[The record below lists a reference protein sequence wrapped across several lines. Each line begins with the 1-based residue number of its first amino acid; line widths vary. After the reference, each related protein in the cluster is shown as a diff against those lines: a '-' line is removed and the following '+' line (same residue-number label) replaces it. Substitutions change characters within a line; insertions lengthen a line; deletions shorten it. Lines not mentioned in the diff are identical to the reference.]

1 MKIIKT
7 RALNDV
13 ETYCC
18 SIKTLKEAFK
28 DRDVKVYFGDI
39 QGSRD
44 MLRNSLYFLPN
55 EEGKIIILLVFT
67 VEKRRKG
74 ILGYDSSSSMYIQ
87 SVYKNA
93 VFSDLQDRFKKEVVP
108 KLVDFFDKYI
118 DYDVATNQQANELIV
133 GVEDSQ
139 FKFYEKKVF
148 RRI

>member
-1 MKIIKT
+1 MKILET

-18 SIKTLKEAFK
+18 SVKTLKEAFK
-28 DRDVKVYFGDI
+28 DRDLKVYFGGI
-39 QGSRD
+39 QGSRN

-74 ILGYDSSSSMYIQ
+74 ILSYDSSSSMYIQ

-118 DYDVATNQQANELIV
+118 DYIKA
-133 GVEDSQ
+133 
-139 FKFYEKKVF
+139 F
-148 RRI
+148 